1 MHRYSLIKLI
11 CRDSLFQSVL
21 NSFMP
26 SYQNTRAHTHID
38 AVHPHSTT
46 FSLAAPQ
53 STEMPRSSQNVTPN
67 YFLISLKQLF
77 PIQHNRSLI
86 GDTKRRRRDSKQP
99 TTKSW
104 DDTPG
109 VGGGVKLS
117 PGPPLPRS
125 SFVSWNWNWAR
136 RGYPRRAAGFIY
148 LFFFFNWLQLIMA
161 KEKTHTQF
169 VLYSSSCACES
180 NLLHRDNRKSE
191 ATVRS
196 LFPPLFIISSLFT
209 CLSSS
214 SSFSHRSRP
223 GSEGFNFPPARKRHC
238 NYTSCFTELAGDNS
252 LYAYRSGP
260 PIKTHLGSPIISSRP
275 GDLLLTSVHLFIC
288 RLPSRSRA
296 FSGPPLPLPSAGQ
309 HVWLEAGD
317 SIYRRRVS
325 PLRRSRAGLPARL
338 QNPAMKLSTR
348 SRSWVQV
355 RLLHYPRRWK

>member
-1 MHRYSLIKLI
+1 M
-11 CRDSLFQSVL
+11 
-21 NSFMP
+21 
-26 SYQNTRAHTHID
+26 
-38 AVHPHSTT
+38 
-46 FSLAAPQ
+46 
-53 STEMPRSSQNVTPN
+53 VTPN
-67 YFLISLKQLF
+67 GGDATVNSRPQS
-77 PIQHNRSLI
+77 PEMTPPGWVGESNCHRGRRS
-86 GDTKRRRRDSKQP
+86 
-99 TTKSW
+99 
-104 DDTPG
+104 
-109 VGGGVKLS
+109 
-117 PGPPLPRS
+117 
-125 SFVSWNWNWAR
+125 
-136 RGYPRRAAGFIY
+136 RAAHLSAEIETERDGVILAEQRGLFIY
-148 LFFFFNWLQLIMA
+148 FFFFNWLQLIMA

-260 PIKTHLGSPIISSRP
+260 PIKTHPGSPIISSRP

-338 QNPAMKLSTR
+338 QNPAIKLSTR
-348 SRSWVQV
+348 SQSWVQV
-355 RLLHYPRRWK
+355 RLLHYPRR